1 MYMPLLIEFF
11 SILADV
17 VLTAK
22 ESKAAETKHAVQS
35 QRWGS
40 MFFNLKKEKS
50 A

>member
-1 MYMPLLIEFF
+1 MYMPFLIEFF

-22 ESKAAETKHAVQS
+22 GSKAAETKHAVQS
-35 QRWGS
+35 QRS